1 MYEAAERQTLLQ
13 EDRSLD
19 WKSPGQRQCLVK
31 SSQVKCHQVSISHSL
46 SLSVSVSSCCFPDLC
61 LNCPLLQTVQQSK
74 CNLDL
79 RVKLNFHNVVCILC
93 KPGAMRISFFL
104 DLER

>member
-1 MYEAAERQTLLQ
+1 MARVETVLGDALMGRRGDL
-13 EDRSLD
+13 
-19 WKSPGQRQCLVK
+19 
-31 SSQVKCHQVSISHSL
+31 SSWCWQ
-46 SLSVSVSSCCFPDLC
+46 DLC

>member
-1 MYEAAERQTLLQ
+1 MLGEGLMERRGEESVISDL
-13 EDRSLD
+13 
-19 WKSPGQRQCLVK
+19 
-31 SSQVKCHQVSISHSL
+31 SSWCWQD
-46 SLSVSVSSCCFPDLC
+46 PC

-74 CNLDL
+74 CNLYL
-79 RVKLNFHNVVCILC
+79 RVKLNFHNVVVCILC